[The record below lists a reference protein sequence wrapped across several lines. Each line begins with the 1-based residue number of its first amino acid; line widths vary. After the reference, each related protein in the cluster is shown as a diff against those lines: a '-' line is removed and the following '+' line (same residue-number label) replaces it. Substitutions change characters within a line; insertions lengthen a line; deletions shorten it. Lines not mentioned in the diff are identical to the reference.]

1 MPEPTARAVPSAE
14 SPPAARPIPTL
25 RAGRIY
31 LRPAERR
38 DVDDFV
44 RWFADAETT
53 RYLASR
59 APFSRA
65 MEDRWFDQM
74 LEKQGKRD
82 YHFVIC
88 LVDTDEPIG
97 TAGLHDING
106 VDGHAEFGISIGEK
120 RYWNQGLGTQALHAI
135 CDFGFGALR
144 LERIELRVYAPNLR
158 ARRSYEKAGFTQEGT
173 LRRAMFAEG
182 DFWDVH
188 VMALLRDEW
197 LAQDRPRSWDELP
210 SQAPTT

>member
-1 MPEPTARAVPSAE
+1 MAEPTARPV
-14 SPPAARPIPTL
+14 PPAETHPESRPIPTL

-38 DVDDFV
+38 DLDDFV
-44 RWFADAETT
+44 RWFSDAETT
-53 RYLASR
+53 RYLAAR

-88 LVDTDEPIG
+88 LAESDDAIG
-97 TAGLHDING
+97 TAGLHGING
-106 VDGHAEFGISIGEK
+106 VDGNAEFGISIGEK
-120 RYWNQGLGTQALHAI
+120 RYWNQGLGTDALNAI

-144 LERIELRVYAPNLR
+144 LERIELQVYAPNLR
-158 ARRSYEKAGFTQEGT
+158 AQRSYQKAGFTREGT

-182 DFWDVH
+182 DFWDIH
-188 VMALLRDEW
+188 VMSLLRDEW